1 MIFGQG
7 TFPDAMT
14 GHHGTIMLF
23 FWFSWGC
30 ILAAILY
37 AMRPWLQKQAH
48 GSQELQHT
56 RTLLNLY
63 SQNPCSY
70 LALEDDKSP
79 YFGHSVD
86 GVLPYGTIGDTI
98 IVNGDPICK
107 DEDFPA
113 FLAEFKSFCQNT
125 AHNVFFLGLTDY
137 YLSEYEKQGFGLV
150 KSGEE
155 ARFKLSEYEITGK
168 NGHHFQEIS
177 DQHPCSSCLSGSDGH
192 GSVYTANCSGQRF
205 FGCTGLL
212 QCFLQLLWRNT
223 SQIPKKQ

>member
-37 AMRPWLQKQAH
+37 AMRPWLQ
-48 GSQELQHT
+48 
-56 RTLLNLY
+56 
-63 SQNPCSY
+63 
-70 LALEDDKSP
+70 
-79 YFGHSVD
+79 
-86 GVLPYGTIGDTI
+86 
-98 IVNGDPICK
+98 
-107 DEDFPA
+107 
-113 FLAEFKSFCQNT
+113 
-125 AHNVFFLGLTDY
+125 
-137 YLSEYEKQGFGLV
+137 KQGFGLV